1 MSLPNNSPYDCLFDF
16 AGFVST
22 VLIADNFFLAKFC
35 DFSDWIIIED
45 LGYASYLS
53 TYLTVKPKKKGET
66 LLQIIDY
73 FNGFSS
79 ACIFELPEEL

>member
-1 MSLPNNSPYDCLFDF
+1 MTVFFTLS
-16 AGFVST
+16 GFLST
-22 VLIADNFFLAKFC
+22 VLKADNFFLGKFC
-35 DFSDWIIIED
+35 DFADWIIIEY

-53 TYLTVKPKKKGET
+53 TYLTVKPKKKKTDET
-66 LLQIIDY
+66 VLQSIDY